1 MKLSRL
7 TVCQKFDIRRPRWK
21 QRAVGLAVYRLGEH
35 NEIEILAANKEG
47 ERYHPDT
54 YYISKKKA
62 LNSGYERQ
70 ITKGVELVIVPIKDL
85 ELLERK
91 PTPNQE
97 EQLGEK

>member
-1 MKLSRL
+1 MGKLNK
-7 TVCQKFDIRRPRWK
+7 TVKDL
-21 QRAVGLAVYRLGEH
+21 V
-35 NEIEILAANKEG
+35 
-47 ERYHPDT
+47 
-54 YYISKKKA
+54 